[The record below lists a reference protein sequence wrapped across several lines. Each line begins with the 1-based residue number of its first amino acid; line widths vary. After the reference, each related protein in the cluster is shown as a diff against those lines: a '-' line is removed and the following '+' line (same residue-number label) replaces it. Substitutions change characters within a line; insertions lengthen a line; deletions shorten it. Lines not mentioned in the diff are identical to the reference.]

1 MTAPPAGT
9 PDIASIFDAFT
20 SFHRTAALKGALEL
34 GVFGAVSEGAT
45 TAAAIAERC
54 AASERG
60 TRILCDRL
68 VVDGFLTKE
77 DGRYGLSTL
86 AAVFLDPHSSA
97 FVGSAIEFIASPLMF
112 QAFSDVAGTVRKG
125 GTLVEESGAVAPDHP
140 MWVQFARAMAPL
152 AGVSAE
158 FLAALLDARAGTP
171 WKVLDVAAGH
181 GLFGIA
187 LAKHNPRAEI
197 TALDWQNVLAVAEE
211 NARAAG
217 VADRLRTIP
226 GSAFTA
232 DYGSGY
238 DLVLLTNILHHFDPA
253 TCEALLRRVHA
264 ALAPGGRAVTLEMIP
279 DENRVTPP
287 SPSAFSLVM
296 LATTPGGDAYTF
308 AEYERMFRA
317 AGFSRSELHDL
328 PPTFQRV
335 VISHR

>member
-1 MTAPPAGT
+1 MTVSPAGV

-20 SFHRTAALKGALEL
+20 AFHRTAALKGALEL
-34 GVFGAVSEGAT
+34 DVFGAVSEGAT
-45 TAAAIAERC
+45 TAAAIAEHC

-60 TRILCDRL
+60 IRILCDRL
-68 VVDGFLTKE
+68 VVDGFLTKD
-77 DGRYGLSTL
+77 DGRYGLSTH

-97 FVGSAIEFIASPLMF
+97 FIGSAIEFIASPLMF

-125 GTLVEESGAVAPDHP
+125 GTQVEESGAVAPDHP

-152 AGVSAE
+152 AGVAAE
-158 FLAALLDARAGTP
+158 LLAVSLDAR
-171 WKVLDVAAGH
+171 AGH
-181 GLFGIA
+181 GLFGIT
-187 LAKHNPRAEI
+187 LAKYNPRAEI

-217 VADRLRTIP
+217 VADRLRTIA

-238 DLVLLTNILHHFDPA
+238 DLVLLTSILHHFDPP

-264 ALAPGGRAVTLEMIP
+264 ALAPGGRAVTVEMIP